1 VRIGENGE
9 RGSDSILT
17 FATAFPFSTSRTAMT
32 MKYFPVVER
41 ARTVSLPRPE
51 DAPVTTTSFLVPIL
65 SPPSTWEACFLL
77 YRLVEGRLET
87 ERVDGI
93 ASRGG
98 EEKGADVNLDI
109 IFDLEIGVEGVKPRH
124 MARRAHSSHVGEPIV
139 YYEIFR

>member
-1 VRIGENGE
+1 
-9 RGSDSILT
+9 
-17 FATAFPFSTSRTAMT
+17 
-32 MKYFPVVER
+32 
-41 ARTVSLPRPE
+41 
-51 DAPVTTTSFLVPIL
+51 
-65 SPPSTWEACFLL
+65 LL